1 MSRGGR
7 RMPQEPDSISH
18 EVTVRL
24 SPSESFRLFT
34 RGFGSWWPSEYTWSG
49 NVLESIAMEPFE
61 GGHCTEEGP
70 HGFRCDWGRV
80 LVWTPPQRLVLTWQI
95 GPHREPQPDPE
106 KASTVEV
113 LFRSEDAGATRLLLT
128 HRDFRRHGKGA
139 SRYRK
144 ALAGEAG
151 WAWILA
157 RYEEA
162 AHA

>member
-1 MSRGGR
+1 
-7 RMPQEPDSISH
+7 MPQEPDSISH

-95 GPHREPQPDPE
+95 GPHREPQPDPD

-113 LFRSEDAGATRLLLT
+113 LFRSDARAPR
-128 HRDFRRHGKGA
+128 
-139 SRYRK
+139 SRYR
-144 ALAGEAG
+144 
-151 WAWILA
+151 
-157 RYEEA
+157 RRCRA
-162 AHA
+162 AAVVGRRKDR

>member
-49 NVLESIAMEPFE
+49 NVLESLAMEPFE

>member
-1 MSRGGR
+1 
-7 RMPQEPDSISH
+7 MPQEPDSISH

-24 SPSESFRLFT
+24 PQSESFRLFT

-49 NVLESIAMEPFE
+49 NVLESITMEPFE

-113 LFRSEDAGATRLLLT
+113 LFRSEESGATRLLLT

-151 WAWILA
+151 WAWILTH
-157 RYEEA
+157 YVEA